1 MLALHSFFQIPFL
14 IIVCFS
20 FSIVAVWYY
29 VQYVNAKQKRI
40 YLFLADVFLMA
51 LGFSLTVYS
60 QTKNKDLFYAKYLK
74 SNEAQTFIGVIDDL
88 PIEKEKFYK
97 CSVTLLELKTDA
109 TYKSINGKTICY
121 IKKSSHKK
129 SPNFGETILFKS
141 NVIEVPPPLNPYE
154 FDYKNYLNYR
164 NIYHTFFIDS
174 LCYEVIPNQQN
185 LSSIWQ
191 FGLEAKSYVITVL
204 RNSNLSQDAFAICA
218 ALITGYDDEISKT
231 TMTAFS
237 KTGTLHVLSVSG
249 LHTGL
254 IYLVLNFFFDL
265 IDRKKKY
272 KYLRFVI
279 ITGFLWF
286 VALLTGFSAPILRA
300 VVMFNLLGIGKLF
313 FRPSQKN
320 QINILLVSAFLLLL
334 FNPLFIKD
342 IGFLLSYFALFGL
355 MYFQPKIS
363 NLWQPENKIIN
374 SLWQTSCA
382 SVAATLS
389 TLPITLYFFHQFPLW
404 FVVCN
409 IIVVPA
415 TFVLLLLAVLLLF
428 KLNFVS
434 YVINF
439 IMTWLMKFINLFG
452 KSNSSIELID
462 FTITDVLFLSV
473 LIVVFTLAIQKRSYQ
488 FSFAALLVLISWQLV
503 SIFYSY
509 ESKSKSLISVYQLN
523 KFNTVAIKNTHT
535 VLINQLDTSNY
546 NFHIKPHFTSFNN
559 PTIKIDNYN
568 FINYQNLNVLL
579 LNKKNFFPVVNFKLV
594 NTLVIANNFKLK
606 EEYLQNFTNLKQVV
620 VDGSNS
626 NYVVSHVEKLCRKF
640 GYAFYN
646 TKQNGAY
653 IIEL

>member
-1 MLALHSFFQIPFL
+1 MPFL
-14 IIVCFS
+14 GIVTISFS
-20 FSIVAVWYY
+20 FLVIWYY
-29 VQYVNAKQKRI
+29 AQYVNAKQKRV

-51 LGFSLTVYS
+51 LGFTLTVYS
-60 QTKNKDLFYAKYLK
+60 QTKNKDVYYANYLE

-97 CSVTLLELKTDA
+97 CSVKLLELKTDS
-109 TYKSINGKTICY
+109 TYKTIKGQTICY
-121 IKKSSHKK
+121 IKKSSYNK
-129 SPNFGETILFKS
+129 SPNCGETILFKS
-141 NVIEVPPPLNPYE
+141 NVTEVPPPLNPNE

-185 LSSIWQ
+185 LSAIWQ
-191 FGLEAKSYVITVL
+191 LGLEAKSYVISVL

-231 TMTAFS
+231 TMTAFI

-265 IDRKKKY
+265 LDRKRKY

-334 FNPLFIKD
+334 FNPLFIND

-363 NLWQPENKIIN
+363 ELWQPQNKIVK
-374 SLWQTSCA
+374 SFWQISCA
-382 SVAATLS
+382 SIAATLS
-389 TLPITLYFFHQFPLW
+389 TLPMTLYFFHQFPLW
-404 FVVCN
+404 FIVCN

-428 KLNFVS
+428 KLSFVS
-434 YVINF
+434 GIINLV
-439 IMTWLMKFINLFG
+439 MVWLMKFINLFG
-452 KSNSSIELID
+452 QSNSSIELID
-462 FTITDVLFLSV
+462 FTFVDVIFLSL
-473 LIVVFTLAIQKRSYQ
+473 LIISLTVALQKRSYRY
-488 FSFAALLVLISWQLV
+488 SLGTLLLLICWQLV
-503 SIFYSY
+503 TIFYSY
-509 ESKSKSLISVYQLN
+509 ENKSKSLISVYQLN
-523 KFNTVAIKNTHT
+523 KFSTVSIKNTHT
-535 VLINQLDTSNY
+535 VLVNQLDTSNY

-559 PTIKIDNYN
+559 PIIKIDNYN

-579 LNKKNFFPVVNFKLV
+579 LNRKHFFPVVNFKLV

-606 EEYLQNFTNLKQVV
+606 EDYLQNFTNLKQVV

-626 NYVVSHVEKLCRKF
+626 NYVVSNVEKLCRKF
-640 GYAFYN
+640 GCAFYN